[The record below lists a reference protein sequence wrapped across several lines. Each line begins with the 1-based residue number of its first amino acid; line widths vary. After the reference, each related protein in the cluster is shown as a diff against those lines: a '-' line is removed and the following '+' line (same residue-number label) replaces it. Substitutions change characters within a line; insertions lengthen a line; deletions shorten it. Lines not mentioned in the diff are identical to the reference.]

1 MDLTTSYLGL
11 RLPNPLVASA
21 SPLSSSLD
29 GIHRLY
35 DAGVGA
41 IVMFSL
47 FEEQLRQRAL
57 DRSEL
62 LDEPA
67 DSFGEAL
74 SYFPATAYDDPGP
87 REYLSLLERAATTTP
102 IPVIASL
109 NGVTPGA
116 WGEYARQMQDAGAA
130 AIELNMYG
138 VPGDPRILGRLLEQR
153 HIDVLQRVKDVVTV
167 PIAVKLS
174 PFFSSIGEMAQRL
187 DKAGADA
194 LVLFNRFLQP
204 DINADELAVESHVTL
219 SSQVEGRLPR
229 MCIALLRGRVR
240 AALAATSGVET
251 PDDVAAYLLAGAD
264 VVMTAS
270 ALLRHG
276 PEYVAVLL
284 DGLATW
290 MRRKGFQTVDQFR
303 GMLAVPAGTDGEA
316 YERTSYVSA
325 MRAANAGAYAAW

>member
-1 MDLTTSYLGL
+1 MDLGTNYLGL
-11 RLPNPLVASA
+11 RLGNPLVASA

-57 DRSEL
+57 HRAEL

-87 REYLSLLERAATTTP
+87 HEYLSLLERAATTTP

-138 VPGDPRILGRLLEQR
+138 VPCDPRISGTQLEQR
-153 HIDVLQRVKDVVTV
+153 HTDVLQRVKDAVTV

-204 DINADELAVESHVTL
+204 DIDAEELAVVPRVTL
-219 SSQVEGRLPR
+219 SSQLEGRRPR

-251 PDDVAAYLLAGAD
+251 PKDVAAYLIAGAD

-276 PEYVAVLL
+276 PEHAAVLL
-284 DGLATW
+284 DGLNTW

-325 MRAANAGAYAAW
+325 MRAANAGAYETY

>member
-1 MDLTTSYLGL
+1 MDLGTDYLGL
-11 RLPNPLVASA
+11 RLRNPLVASA

-57 DRSEL
+57 HRAEL

-87 REYLSLLERAATTTP
+87 HEYLSLLERAATTTP

-194 LVLFNRFLQP
+194 LVLFNRVLQP
-204 DINADELAVESHVTL
+204 DINVDDLAVEPHVTL
-219 SSQVEGRLPR
+219 SSQLEGRLPR

-251 PDDVAAYLLAGAD
+251 RDDIAAYLLAGAD

-276 PEYVAVLL
+276 PEHVAVLL
-284 DGLATW
+284 DGLDTW

-325 MRAANAGAYAAW
+325 MRAANAGAYETY

>member
-1 MDLTTSYLGL
+1 MDLTTSYAGL
-11 RLPNPLVASA
+11 QLRNPLVASA

-57 DRSEL
+57 HRAEL

-174 PFFSSIGEMAQRL
+174 PFFSSVGEMAQRL

-204 DINADELAVESHVTL
+204 DIDAEELAVVPRVTL
-219 SSQVEGRLPR
+219 SSQLEGRLPR

-251 PDDVAAYLLAGAD
+251 AGDVAAYLLAGAD
-264 VVMTAS
+264 AVMTAS

-276 PEYVAVLL
+276 PEHAAVLL
-284 DGLATW
+284 DGLTTW
-290 MRRKGFQTVDQFR
+290 MTRKGLQTVDQFR
-303 GMLAVPAGTDGEA
+303 GMLAVPADTDDEA
-316 YERTSYVSA
+316 YERASYVSA
-325 MRAANAGAYAAW
+325 MRAANAGAYVTY